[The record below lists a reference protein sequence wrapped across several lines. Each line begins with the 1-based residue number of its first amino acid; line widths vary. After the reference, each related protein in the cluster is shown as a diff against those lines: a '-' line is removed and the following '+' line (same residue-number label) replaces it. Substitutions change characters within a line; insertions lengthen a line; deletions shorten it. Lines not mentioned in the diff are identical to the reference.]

1 MSFFI
6 KHDDL
11 LKKYNIWNKGS
22 DSVKKETYSNVA
34 TQIYSR
40 QIPKAAI
47 IHKMFETNSSFHV
60 K

>member
-34 TQIYSR
+34 T
-40 QIPKAAI
+40 
-47 IHKMFETNSSFHV
+47 
-60 K
+60 